1 MDRAHTAGSAEAVAR
16 TDVAVVLSGL
26 LRMFLRTVQV
36 LLGVR
41 EEVEA

>member
-26 LRMFLRTVQV
+26 LRTVQV
-36 LLGVR
+36 LLGER
-41 EEVEA
+41 GAEEGEA